1 MSFAVIAV
9 AGIGAAV
16 SIGTTAYQT
25 RETKK
30 AQKKA
35 SEEAEKQELQAR
47 LEAKKLGFELATSK
61 DEVKFEEAKDVG
73 TGTSLTDLFV
83 GGSAGR
89 EATTGLA
96 GTKTIQSTL
105 GV

>member
-1 MSFAVIAV
+1 MAITAVL
-9 AGIGAAV
+9 GIVSAATT
-16 SIGTTAYQT
+16 IGTTAYQA
-25 RETKK
+25 RETRK

-35 SEEAEKQELQAR
+35 SEEVERQELQAR

-61 DEVKFEEAKDVG
+61 DEAKFEEAKDVG